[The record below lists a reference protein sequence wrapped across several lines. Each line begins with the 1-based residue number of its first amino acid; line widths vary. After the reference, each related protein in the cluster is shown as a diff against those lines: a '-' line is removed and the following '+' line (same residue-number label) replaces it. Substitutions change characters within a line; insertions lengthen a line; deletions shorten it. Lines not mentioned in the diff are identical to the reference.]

1 MADLE
6 AKDPEKAK
14 AVKESLDAN
23 GWALVKPKAYGT
35 YPYKKPFDTPT
46 GKMEIYAF
54 WPYLKA
60 NRKGVPGLPAW
71 EPVKAYTLPRSRT
84 SSTWCPAR
92 TSRGTRVSGCSA
104 QGRTRIRNAAP

>member
-1 MADLE
+1 M
-6 AKDPEKAK
+6 
-14 AVKESLDAN
+14 
-23 GWALVKPKAYGT
+23 KPKAYGT

-71 EPVKAYTLPRSRT
+71 EPVKAYTLPSK
-84 SSTWCPAR
+84 PNEFYM
-92 TSRGTRVSGCSA
+92 VSGKNL
-104 QGRTRIRNAAP
+104 QGNSGLGMFGPGSHANSERRAVMNPDRGP